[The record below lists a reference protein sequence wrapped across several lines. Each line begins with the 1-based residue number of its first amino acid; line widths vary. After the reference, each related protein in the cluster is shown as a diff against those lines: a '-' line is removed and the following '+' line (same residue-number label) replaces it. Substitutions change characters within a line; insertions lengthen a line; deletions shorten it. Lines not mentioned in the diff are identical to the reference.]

1 MLAQVAR
8 FCCKFYRTLRQIVG
22 RETFHRLFA
31 INCQNAHFLRV
42 TTEILVVLR
51 LTVMTFETLSFNI
64 SRSRAF
70 SIPC

>member
-1 MLAQVAR
+1 MD
-8 FCCKFYRTLRQIVG
+8 
-22 RETFHRLFA
+22 RETFYRLFA

-51 LTVMTFETLSFNI
+51 LTVMTFETLSANI
-64 SRSRAF
+64 SRSRVF